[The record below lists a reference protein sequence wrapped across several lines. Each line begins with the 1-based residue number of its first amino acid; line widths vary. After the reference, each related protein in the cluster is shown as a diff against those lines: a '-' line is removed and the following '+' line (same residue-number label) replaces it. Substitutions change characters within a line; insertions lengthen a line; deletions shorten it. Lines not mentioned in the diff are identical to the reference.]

1 MRVWLVEQ
9 GNFAE
14 VVFSVI
20 EPRMKRRAGL
30 PGPPITIR
38 QVNDLLDRLAAA
50 DSTGEKTEVMHEI
63 IQQTTA
69 REQRWI
75 LRVILKDMQL
85 GMKEDSVFKLL
96 HPDAKELYASV
107 CDLRATCE
115 QCVDPSY
122 RCVRRCPHVASE
134 PHPPYGHG
142 NPPLARRLNE
152 ISFCLFRALQPRH
165 AHRADWRQ
173 VHKILQRFAHRP
185 AHTTSHRLT
194 PPPHMTCLDLP
205 GRCTRSSR
213 RRASTWPS
221 IS

>member
-20 EPRMKRRAGL
+20 EPRTKRRAEL

-38 QVNDLLDRLAAA
+38 QLNDLLDRLAAA
-50 DSTGEKTEVMHEI
+50 DSTGEKTKVMHEI

-115 QCVDPSY
+115 QCVDPTY
-122 RCVRRCPHVASE
+122 RCVRRCLLMGPSNPIRPVAMRRPRSSCA
-134 PHPPYGHG
+134 GSTRSRSASS
-142 NPPLARRLNE
+142 ARCSRGT
-152 ISFCLFRALQPRH
+152 RTAPTG
-165 AHRADWRQ
+165 
-173 VHKILQRFAHRP
+173 V
-185 AHTTSHRLT
+185 
-194 PPPHMTCLDLP
+194 
-205 GRCTRSSR
+205 RCTRSYR
-213 RRASTWPS
+213 RRASTRPS

>member
-122 RCVRRCPHVASE
+122 RCVRRCPTNRTGVWAANPTRRMAMGTHPSRAGSTRSRSASS
-134 PHPPYGHG
+134 
-142 NPPLARRLNE
+142 ARCSRGT
-152 ISFCLFRALQPRH
+152 RTAPTG
-165 AHRADWRQ
+165 
-173 VHKILQRFAHRP
+173 V
-185 AHTTSHRLT
+185 
-194 PPPHMTCLDLP
+194 
-205 GRCTRSSR
+205 RCTRSSN
-213 RRASTWPS
+213 ASLTAPLTRPHIVS
-221 IS
+221 HHLLT